1 MTEDVF
7 ECRVEFSQLLS
18 PLLTSK
24 KTMSQALAYALSHYS
39 IHTELFDVL
48 FSELRESG
56 PSSSL
61 AVKNLYILLEFIVIS
76 SLVNGWPGYRDA
88 MELKMPAILGIL
100 FHPRRHLD
108 YHIEYLTKL
117 CRLLAERNIFSTKIS
132 LEMIKHVDTYCA
144 NCTPSKDYDKL
155 TGDKSELQ
163 ERFEEER
170 ELQKRLRDI
179 SFRISPP
186 LAQGAPD
193 WHPIDVI
200 MKGIENDAPLS
211 ALDVKILS
219 ADLQTWQNCRQ
230 NK

>member
-1 MTEDVF
+1 
-7 ECRVEFSQLLS
+7 
-18 PLLTSK
+18 
-24 KTMSQALAYALSHYS
+24 MSQALAYALSHYS

-108 YHIEYLTKL
+108 YHI
-117 CRLLAERNIFSTKIS
+117 
-132 LEMIKHVDTYCA
+132 D
-144 NCTPSKDYDKL
+144 CTPSKDYDKL